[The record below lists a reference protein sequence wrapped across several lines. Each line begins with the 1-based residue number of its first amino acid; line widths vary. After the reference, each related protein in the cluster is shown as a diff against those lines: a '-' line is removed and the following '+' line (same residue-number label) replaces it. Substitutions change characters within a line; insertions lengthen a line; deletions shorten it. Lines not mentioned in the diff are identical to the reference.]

1 MTKPPFCAIIENN
14 PMFNMDD
21 IQLKSLRR
29 NSLPKVTVTDKY
41 VSAAFLFLTVVTV
54 FIISLRLIVHI

>member
-1 MTKPPFCAIIENN
+1 
-14 PMFNMDD
+14 MFNMDD